1 MDAHRPHPMMPESNH
16 DEIAEQL
23 AIVDMKAF
31 MFSKVDPG
39 VRKLLEK
46 KVAPEFKKREGRDPR
61 NHQELRKDMEKE
73 PGYQAWLNMNAV
85 AQDMMWDAVGTC
97 VDRQIDELVALVG
110 SDPDGDAA
118 CPYAVVCG
126 PPSTGKS
133 TVVGGV
139 LRALRRRHAW
149 VPLLSC
155 ETDEQVFRSILLQL
169 APANPT
175 DQLAQALVSC
185 R

>member
-1 MDAHRPHPMMPESNH
+1 MARGTREFRRAMGSRPGDLISARAVVARPRCPPT
-16 DEIAEQL
+16 ALRPATAAL
-23 AIVDMKAF
+23 ARARARGSHAPSRSGRAPPVPAPRGLPQRP
-31 MFSKVDPG
+31 SLRRRGG
-39 VRKLLEK
+39 VRARLAEL
-46 KVAPEFKKREGRDPR
+46 KREWPCR
-61 NHQELRKDMEKE
+61 
-73 PGYQAWLNMNAV
+73 
-85 AQDMMWDAVGTC
+85 
-97 VDRQIDELVALVG
+97 DRQIDELVALVG